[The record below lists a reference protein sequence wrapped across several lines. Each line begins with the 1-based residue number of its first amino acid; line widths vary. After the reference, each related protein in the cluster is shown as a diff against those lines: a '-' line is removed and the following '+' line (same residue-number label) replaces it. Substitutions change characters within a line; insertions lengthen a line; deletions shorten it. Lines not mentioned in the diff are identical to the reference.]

1 MKISYKLQEI
11 FMEDNKVK
19 IIKEVKFVDNGVR
32 AECIARYEQ
41 HFADGSVVYSNT
53 IPDHFAFKLEE
64 EPNVT

>member
-1 MKISYKLQEI
+1 
-11 FMEDNKVK
+11 MEDNKAK

-32 AECIARYEQ
+32 AECVARYEQ

>member
-1 MKISYKLQEI
+1 
-11 FMEDNKVK
+11 MEDNKVK
-19 IIKEVKFVDNGVR
+19 VIREVKFVDNGLEEKCVP
-32 AECIARYEQ
+32 RYEQ